1 MNLNYDDLILLSQG
15 AEAKIWLDKKRN
27 VIIKERI
34 PKGYRIKELDDEL
47 RKKRTR
53 MELRI
58 LKKASQII
66 NVPKVIDSDDFT
78 IVMEYIDGKKLRDVL
93 NRENYKKLMIEVGKI
108 VAELHNSNII
118 HQDLTTSNMI
128 LKDGKIYLIDFG
140 LSFISQRIEDKGVDL
155 HLLKEAL
162 ESKHFELK
170 DAFDY
175 FLEGYKRYEKFDEVI
190 ERLKKIEERG
200 RYKHK

>member
-1 MNLNYDDLILLSQG
+1 MKLNYDELILLSQG
-15 AEAKIWLDKKRN
+15 AEAKIWLDKERK
-27 VIIKERI
+27 VIIKERV

-53 MELRI
+53 MEIRI
-58 LKKASQII
+58 LNKASKVI
-66 NVPKVIDSDDFT
+66 NVPKVMDYDDFT
-78 IVMEYIDGKKLRDVL
+78 IIMEYIDGKKLRDVL
-93 NRENYKKLMIEVGKI
+93 NEDNYKQLLMEVGKI
-108 VAELHNSNII
+108 VAKLHNANII

-128 LKDGKIYLIDFG
+128 LKNEKIYLIDFG

-175 FLEGYKRYEKFDEVI
+175 FLEGYKNCEKFDEVI